1 MTEGDGNS
9 TPTLIPGDVNEE
21 LARFLEGGPDVEY
34 HEYAFALLSSRPF
47 QTNEERLICAAEQ
60 LQLCTFS
67 SGLFSYFEIQ
77 SELASSGIEAFNE
90 LDLPEFA
97 NLVRRALEL
106 LALDDQASTSD
117 IERASHELVRV
128 GLEKFLDEVEP
139 LDLYVEENAPVLSRA
154 ISEYIRKNS
163 AKLWRTP

>member
-1 MTEGDGNS
+1 MTEGDSNS

-21 LARFLEGGPDVEY
+21 LAQFLEGGPDAEH
-34 HEYAFALLSSRPF
+34 HEYAFALLSNGPF
-47 QTNEERLICAAEQ
+47 QSREERLTCAAEQ
-60 LQLCTFS
+60 LLLCTFS

-77 SELASSGIEAFNE
+77 SEHAASGIEAFNE

-117 IERASHELVRV
+117 IERASQELVRD
-128 GLEKFLDEVEP
+128 GLEKLLDEVES
-139 LDLYVEENAPVLSRA
+139 LDLFVDENAPVLSRA

-163 AKLWRTP
+163 AKLWRTH